1 MADIFVSDY
10 IAKLALLEKAVGHKV
25 SYRMLEPF
33 SVQDLESANRYIEVQ
48 KAAKRIAEFVGLG
61 QMIFLVESI
70 PLGKETSGRIEL
82 GSSSPEVFI
91 ELSPDLF
98 SFPEAILAT
107 LSHEISHKFLDVNR
121 VSWAEGLANHY
132 HNEVL
137 TDITA
142 IFLGLGKLMMNGHN
156 VRRTTIDGSRQVTH
170 TQRVGYLNGSQLAFV
185 YLFACHMRG
194 IPAEEFKK
202 GLSPSSLRL
211 VTECSSRFASYFQGK
226 FRDPQEADAISNQI
240 AFSMDDLK
248 GRADRFVEAMQEM
261 RDELKSLESETLER
275 SKAETDLICSG
286 LQKLESTEVEVD
298 PCLIYISTLHHH
310 LLYAGARNDL
320 ETVCD
325 EIDAA
330 TARVCKAR
338 QGLTSRKMPR
348 QSFIRRVARL
358 FLANSSSCA

>member
-33 SVQDLESANRYIEVQ
+33 PVEGLESANRYIEVQ

-70 PLGKETSGRIEL
+70 PLGKQTSGRIEL
-82 GSSSPEVFI
+82 GSSSSEVFI

-98 SFPEAILAT
+98 AFPEAILAT
-107 LSHEISHKFLDVNR
+107 LSHEISHKFLEVNR

-156 VRRTTIDGSRQVTH
+156 LQRTTIDGSRQVTR
-170 TQRVGYLNGSQLAFV
+170 TQRVGYLDGSQLAFV

-194 IPAEEFKK
+194 IPAKEFEK
-202 GLSPSSLRL
+202 GLSSSSLRL
-211 VTECSSRFASYFQGK
+211 VTECGLQFASYFQSK
-226 FRDPQEADAISNQI
+226 FRDPREAEAICDQI
-240 AFSMDDLK
+240 TFSMHDLK
-248 GRADRFVEAMQEM
+248 GRADQFVEAMREM
-261 RDELKSLESETLER
+261 RDELKQLERETLER
-275 SKAETDLICSG
+275 AKAQTDAICSG
-286 LQKLESTEVEVD
+286 LEKLESAEVD
-298 PCLIYISTLHHH
+298 PCLMYISTLRHH
-310 LLYAGARNDL
+310 LLFGGARNDL
-320 ETVCD
+320 EKVSN

-330 TARVCKAR
+330 TAQVCRAR
-338 QGLTSRKMPR
+338 QHLASRKKTR
-348 QSFIRRVARL
+348 QSFMRRVARL
-358 FLANSSSCA
+358 FLANS